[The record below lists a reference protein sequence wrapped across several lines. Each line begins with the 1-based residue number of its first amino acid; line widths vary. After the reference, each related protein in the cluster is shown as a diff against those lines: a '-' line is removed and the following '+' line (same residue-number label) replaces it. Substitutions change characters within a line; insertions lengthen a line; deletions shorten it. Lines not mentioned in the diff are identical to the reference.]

1 MSRTIRFYDDADL
14 LSSHGLHL
22 APAPVEKLG
31 PVDFR
36 GKEPE
41 HHYAVFANAVIPW
54 QGGWRLYYSDRGA
67 YPGRDYH
74 LAIAESADGL
84 HWDKVRVGEDGY
96 LHPRGLAPEERLV
109 QQQAVPLPDGRVRI
123 YFWWHG
129 HDRGRARYVAADSD
143 NGVDFEIVNLDDPCV
158 FHPSDFNVGQSGFAA
173 GLTAPVVRADYE
185 AERTVPW
192 LEAKRR
198 RSNDATYVYYN
209 ERLRLFEMYSV
220 WLAPNDA
227 QSHHYT
233 PHDNAPQIIRVMHR
247 RTSDGGLLWSD
258 PELIII
264 PDEHDPLDIQFY
276 HMSVHE
282 LDDWRVGMLGH
293 YRCWA
298 QTMDLE
304 LCFSRD
310 GRHWNRPL
318 RGGFIPRGGIDE
330 IDYYSIYPTN
340 RLLESGDD
348 WLMLYDGGN
357 WKHNHQLPEGVE
369 TRRNAVMAARV
380 PKRRLAGL
388 QTTTGLRGT
397 LEVKCIPGA
406 AEITVDAAVR
416 GQLRAELRDIFDR
429 PLEGY
434 HLDEAVPVQG
444 DSTSH
449 AIRWQ
454 GDRTSEPYRYDA
466 LILRLEAFD
475 ATIYGVNV

>member
-1 MSRTIRFYDDADL
+1 MSRTIRFYDQADL

-31 PVDFR
+31 PVDFAAR
-36 GKEPE
+36 EVE
-41 HHYAVFANAVIPW
+41 NRCATFAGAIIPW
-54 QGGWRLYYSDRGA
+54 QGGWRLYYSDTGP
-67 YPGRDYH
+67 YPYRDYH

-84 HWDKVRVGEDGY
+84 HWEQVEVGEDGY
-96 LHPRGLAPEERLV
+96 LHPQGLAPEERLV
-109 QQQAVPLPDGRVRI
+109 QPQAVMLPGGRVRM

-143 NGVDFEIVNLDDPCV
+143 NGIDFEIVNLDDPCV
-158 FHPSDFNVGQSGFAA
+158 FHPSDFNVGQQGFAA
-173 GLTAPVVRADYE
+173 GLTAPVVQADFE
-185 AERTVPW
+185 AQRTVPW

-198 RSNDATYVYYN
+198 RSNDATFVYYN

-220 WLAPNDA
+220 WLAPNDP
-227 QSHHYT
+227 QSQHYT

-247 RTSDGGLLWSD
+247 RTSEDGLLWSD
-258 PELIII
+258 PELILI
-264 PDEHDPLDIQFY
+264 PDEHDPLDLQFY
-276 HMSVHE
+276 HLAVHE

-318 RGGFIPRGGIDE
+318 RGGFIPRGGIE
-330 IDYYSIYPTN
+330 AIDYYSIYPTS
-340 RLLESGDD
+340 RMLESGED

-357 WKHNHQLPEGVE
+357 WKHNRELPQGVE
-369 TRRNAVMAARV
+369 TRRTAIMAARL

-388 QTTTGLRGT
+388 QTAANLRGT
-397 LEVKCIPGA
+397 LEVKGIPGVA
-406 AEITVDAAVR
+406 GITVDADVR
-416 GQLRAELRDIFDR
+416 GELRGELRDIFGR

-434 HLDEAVPVQG
+434 HIDEAVPITG
-444 DSTSH
+444 DSATH
-449 AIRWQ
+449 LLRWQ
-454 GDRTSEPYRYDA
+454 GDLTSEPYRYDA